1 MVVAFG
7 FLSTTPFFLMMKGM
21 IKNRK
26 TSTFRVLPLFVAGLV
41 SLLMS
46 GRIYA
51 QRTLQL
57 DMQAHGNFS
66 ELLYGR
72 GAGIVQ
78 GLPLST
84 FTLEGTGLDKIG
96 STYFFIDLEV
106 GNANVFSDKMLGGT
120 YIEFTRE
127 WCFWRKSRLSGLSV
141 HTEFDA
147 GVGYGGDSWGSRANG
162 WDFKTALLGGLS
174 YTWLDPGKWMVQ
186 LQLLNRYTL
195 KDRYGNGGE
204 GFQMTLVWQYDPVK
218 WFTFSGY
225 GDFFAN
231 PEGGRLGPEAFHVV
245 VEPYCWF
252 NITGYLA
259 VGTRIRTSYNFY
271 KDCGTYDRRFYCAPT
286 IGLKWIMN

>member
-1 MVVAFG
+1 
-7 FLSTTPFFLMMKGM
+7 MKRL

-26 TSTFRVLPLFVAGLV
+26 TNTFRVFALLAAGLV

-46 GRIYA
+46 DRAYA
-51 QRTLQL
+51 QRSLQL

-66 ELLYGR
+66 ELLYGKESS
-72 GAGIVQ
+72 IVK

-96 STYFFIDLEV
+96 STYFFVELEV
-106 GNANVFSDKMLGGT
+106 GNANVLSNKMLGGA
-120 YIEFTRE
+120 YIEFSRD
-127 WCFWRKSRLSGLSV
+127 WCFWQKSKLSGLAI

-174 YTWLDPGKWMVQ
+174 YTWLDPGKWMAQ

-204 GFQMTLVWQYDPVK
+204 GFQVTLVWQYNPVK

-231 PEGGRLGPEAFHVV
+231 PENGKFGPEAFHLV

-252 NITGYLA
+252 NITDYIS

-271 KDCGTYDRRFYCAPT
+271 KDLGVYDRRFYCAPT
-286 IGLKWIMN
+286 IGVKWNMN